1 MRRQIEFFFFL
12 GSTYTYLSVARAE
25 TMAAG
30 QGVELIWRPFSVRTL
45 MHEQSNIPFATK
57 PAKLQYM
64 WRDIERR
71 AARFDLPFEGAAPY
85 PIDKEEL
92 ANHVATLAAREGWCK
107 EFTQAAYRV
116 WFLDK
121 KDPGEVQTLT
131 ALLRSLNQDADRCLR
146 DAQDESTRQAY
157 RANTDRARQLGMFGS
172 PTFVVGE
179 EIFWGHDR
187 LEDAIDWAKAG

>member
-1 MRRQIEFFFFL
+1 
-12 GSTYTYLSVARAE
+12 
-25 TMAAG
+25 
-30 QGVELIWRPFSVRTL
+30 
-45 MHEQSNIPFATK
+45 
-57 PAKLQYM
+57 
-64 WRDIERR
+64 
-71 AARFDLPFEGAAPY
+71 
-85 PIDKEEL
+85 
-92 ANHVATLAAREGWCK
+92 
-107 EFTQAAYRV
+107 
-116 WFLDK
+116 
-121 KDPGEVQTLT
+121 VQTLT